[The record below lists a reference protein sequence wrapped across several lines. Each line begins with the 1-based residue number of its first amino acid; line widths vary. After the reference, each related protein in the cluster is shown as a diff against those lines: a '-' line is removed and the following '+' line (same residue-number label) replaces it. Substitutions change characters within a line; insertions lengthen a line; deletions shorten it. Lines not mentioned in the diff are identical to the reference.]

1 MVEEDRQQPNL
12 PTETGENTLDTL
24 RLHILGMTCAA
35 CSVRI
40 EKGLRRLEGVHQ
52 VTVNMATAQA
62 YVQYDPRL
70 AGESAIRH
78 KIDQLGYG
86 TAGKEAAPHEA
97 YESEIRALRN
107 KFMLALA
114 LSIPLLWGMLAHFPG
129 LSFVWI
135 PHVLH
140 SPYLQWGLATAL
152 QFYVGFSFYYGA
164 YQSLKLRSA
173 NMDTLVALSTS
184 VAYFYSHYLLF
195 ASSFTVSHDQLYF
208 DTVAMIITVVLL
220 GKLLEAKAKGKALKD
235 LDELYGLQIR
245 FVRVKRGNG
254 EDWIPAESLSKGE
267 QVVVL
272 AGEWISADG
281 KVAAGAAEV
290 DEALLT
296 GESMPVLKR
305 ANDYAYSGTRCLN
318 GSLLIRAECDI
329 SETRLS
335 RMIAMVEEAQSL
347 KPTIAR
353 KVDKA
358 AAIFVPLM
366 ALCAAITYVAWSI
379 IPETPAPAEAIRY
392 ALAVLLIA
400 CPCALGLAAPVSILI
415 ATALSAK
422 QGILFKN
429 GSAMES
435 LAKVDRILFDKTGTL
450 TEGKPVLTSIHPLN
464 HTKTYLL
471 RMAAAIE
478 RHSAHPLGQAI
489 ALAAERQR
497 ILFPEAKELREVPG
511 GGMQGVVEGKLV
523 RVGHPKW
530 IQAGTSYESSAPS
543 SRASE
548 TGETKLSISIDNRPA
563 GTFVLSDM
571 IRNDAVVVIER
582 LKSSASLGMVT
593 GDQSLPANA
602 IARQSGIDEVYSACS
617 PDRKAEIVNENRL
630 NGNIVAFVGDGNN
643 DAAALVSAN
652 VGIAMSGGAGAAMQT
667 GDVVLTRNRLT
678 GIVDAI
684 EISKQTLKNIRQNIG
699 FAIGYNV
706 LAVPLAAFGFL
717 DPRIACM
724 GMTASSIIV
733 VTNALR
739 LRRTATAG
747 RETQ

>member
-1 MVEEDRQQPNL
+1 M
-12 PTETGENTLDTL
+12 DTL
-24 RLHILGMTCAA
+24 RLQVQGMTCAA
-35 CSVRI
+35 CAVRI
-40 EKGLRRLEGVHQ
+40 EKGLRRLEGVQ
-52 VTVNMATAQA
+52 QATVNMATAQA
-62 YVQYDPRL
+62 YVQYDPQL
-70 AGESAIRH
+70 AGETAIRR
-78 KIDQLGYG
+78 KIEQLGYG
-86 TAGKEAAPHEA
+86 TAGKEATPHEA
-97 YESEIRALRN
+97 YESEIRSLRSR
-107 KFMLALA
+107 FLLSLA
-114 LSIPLLWGMLAHFPG
+114 LSFPLLWGMLAHYPG
-129 LSFVWI
+129 LHFVWI
-135 PHVLH
+135 PHILH
-140 SPYLQWGLATAL
+140 SPFLQWGLASAL
-152 QFYVGFSFYYGA
+152 QFYVGYSFYYGA

-195 ASSFTVSHDQLYF
+195 ASSFTVSHEHLYF

-220 GKLLEAKAKGKALKD
+220 GKFLEAKAKGRALKD
-235 LDELYGLQIR
+235 LNELYGLQIR
-245 FVRVKRGNG
+245 FVRVKKRNA
-254 EDWIPAESLSKGE
+254 EDWIPTEALRQGD

-281 KVAAGAAEV
+281 KVVSGAAEV

-296 GESMPVLKR
+296 GESMPILKTSG
-305 ANDYAYSGTRCLN
+305 DEAYSGTRCLN
-318 GSLLIRAECDI
+318 GSLIIRAECAA

-366 ALCAAITYVAWSI
+366 VLCAAITYAAWSL
-379 IPETPAPAEAIRY
+379 IPEAPAPAAAIRY

-450 TEGKPVLTSIHPLN
+450 TEGKPVLTSIQPVR
-464 HTKTYLL
+464 HTKSYLL

-489 ALAAERQR
+489 ALSAEQQR
-497 ILFPEAKELREVPG
+497 ILFPEAKELLEVPG

-530 IQAGTSYESSAPS
+530 IQADSSYEKSAPS
-543 SRASE
+543 VRASE
-548 TGETKLSISIDNRPA
+548 SGETALYISIDHRPA

-571 IRNDAVVVIER
+571 IRSDAFAVIER
-582 LKSSASLGMVT
+582 LKRNASLGMVT
-593 GDQSLPANA
+593 GDQSLPANV
-602 IARQSGIDEVYSACS
+602 IARQSGIEEVYSACS
-617 PDRKAEIVNENRL
+617 PDRKAEIVNEYRR
-630 NGNIVAFVGDGNN
+630 NGNVVAFVGDGNN
-643 DAAALVSAN
+643 DAAALASAN
-652 VGIAMSGGAGAAMQT
+652 VGIAMSGGAGAAMET

-678 GIVDAI
+678 GIADAI
-684 EISKQTLKNIRQNIG
+684 EISKQALKNIRQNIG

-724 GMTASSIIV
+724 GMTASSIFV

-747 RETQ
+747 REPK